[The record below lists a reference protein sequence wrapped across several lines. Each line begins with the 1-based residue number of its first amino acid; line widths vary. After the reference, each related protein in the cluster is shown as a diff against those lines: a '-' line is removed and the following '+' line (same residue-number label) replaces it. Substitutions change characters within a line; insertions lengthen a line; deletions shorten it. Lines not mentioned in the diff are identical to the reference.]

1 MFFHSW
7 IIQTHIHS
15 QAIVF
20 HEELSALPGADSDT
34 GFRQC
39 VTLNSFHSATAE
51 NAYVTFG
58 LLAMYGLP
66 LAAVVL
72 VNSLLVCR
80 LRGGGNAP
88 VTLHADPTRDN
99 TRLNQF
105 NGEPQCTTTGGDIST
120 PRGSSPEFTED
131 CGGEESEVQVSTDL
145 PSQVRVR
152 CHTGLQLRHREL
164 AIQLRARRRALILS
178 ALMVVTFVVS
188 CTPYVYVSI
197 EKTYHSTVLSR
208 GVRWLFGPTRKSSPW
223 GNVSDGGLNQSIKRR
238 LSL

>member
-1 MFFHSW
+1 
-7 IIQTHIHS
+7 
-15 QAIVF
+15 
-20 HEELSALPGADSDT
+20 
-34 GFRQC
+34 
-39 VTLNSFHSATAE
+39 
-51 NAYVTFG
+51 
-58 LLAMYGLP
+58 MYGLP

-72 VNSLLVCR
+72 VNSLLVYR

-88 VTLHADPTRDN
+88 VTLHADPTRDD

-120 PRGSSPEFTED
+120 PRGSSYSSPEFTED

-178 ALMVVTFVVS
+178 ALMVVAFAVS
-188 CTPYVYVSI
+188 CTPYVNVFIKKIKPQYCLCFYLI
-197 EKTYHSTVLSR
+197 LYADPVLSR
-208 GVRWLFGPTRKSSPW
+208 GVRLLFGSIRKSSP
-223 GNVSDGGLNQSIKRR
+223 
-238 LSL
+238 